1 MENQAAGAEVLAKH
15 LASPPRVVTYPDT
28 GHCVSDQGLRDLHDF
43 LWAFATTPGAPAFR
57 GAFFRAFREVPRV
70 WACLG
75 LLSSA

>member
-43 LWAFATTPGAPAFR
+43 LA
-57 GAFFRAFREVPRV
+57 EVLP
-70 WACLG
+70 
-75 LLSSA
+75 